1 MLYVNKVLFIIPVN
15 DGLIPT
21 IIPCN
26 LSFSACSLLTYDMN
40 LFNISE
46 LCKLSPKHISIINLL
61 SLLHCMPTSHSLS
74 LRKRNT
80 MSLI

>member
-1 MLYVNKVLFIIPVN
+1 MLYVNKVLLIIPVN
-15 DGLIPT
+15 DGLIPI

-26 LSFSACSLLTYDMN
+26 LSFPACSLLTYNMN

-46 LCKLSPKHISIINLL
+46 LCKLSPEHISIINLM
-61 SLLHCMPTSHSLS
+61 SLLHCMLTSHPLS

-80 MSLI
+80 MSLL